1 VESGEER
8 VKLAA
13 INLFQNITIIL
24 KFLLEFSKGSL
35 YLLRSRPGANME
47 RIPGHARLRIIIHEF
62 VYGFKWRSHSPGSI
76 FNKSNKRALALV

>member
-8 VKLAA
+8 VKQAA

-24 KFLLEFSKGSL
+24 KFLLEFCKGSL

-47 RIPGHARLRIIIHEF
+47 GIPGHARLRIIIHEF
-62 VYGFKWRSHSPGSI
+62 VYGFKWRSHSPGSFYI
-76 FNKSNKRALALV
+76 